1 MVIPDDW
8 QETSIGELGRLRGG
22 VGFPLHFQGRKAAAI
37 PFYKVSDMNLLGNEI
52 YMRDANNWVSEAD
65 SRALGAAPLP
75 EGSIVFAKVGAA
87 VFLERKRILTRPSCV
102 DNNMMALIPE
112 VGRSDTRFL
121 HFALQRVRF
130 GDLVSATALPSI
142 NASGVSGIV
151 IALPPMKEQEA
162 IAEALGDADAAVE
175 AIDGL
180 IAKKRDVK
188 QAAMQQLL
196 TGRIRL
202 PGFSD
207 DWREVQVGE
216 VALVDPE
223 ALGTSTP
230 ADYAFR
236 YISLENTFRGRLLGW
251 SEERFGTAPSRARR
265 VLRSGD
271 FLFATVRPN
280 LLGHH
285 LFLRSEPGW
294 VCSTGF
300 SVIRSRSEICGAPF
314 LAQHF
319 FSQRIISQVELLISG
334 SNYPAIKSRDVSRL
348 RLAVPCLQE
357 QGAIAQVL
365 MDMDAEV
372 EALVAERDK
381 MRLVKQGMMQELLS
395 GRVRLV

>member
-1 MVIPDDW
+1 VVAAAEWGWTTVGDQFEIQLGKMLDAARNAGTPKPYLSNRNIRWGAIDVEALPMVPMSAADLLLYRLQPGDLLICEGGEIGRAAIWAGGLEECYYQKALHRLRPRGTYEPRLLQHYLLYWAGTGFLQAYVTGTGIPHLPKEKLAVIP
-8 QETSIGELGRLRGG
+8 L
-22 VGFPLHFQGRKAAAI
+22 
-37 PFYKVSDMNLLGNEI
+37 
-52 YMRDANNWVSEAD
+52 
-65 SRALGAAPLP
+65 PLP
-75 EGSIVFAKVGAA
+75 
-87 VFLERKRILTRPSCV
+87 
-102 DNNMMALIPE
+102 
-112 VGRSDTRFL
+112 
-121 HFALQRVRF
+121 
-130 GDLVSATALPSI
+130 SA
-142 NASGVSGIV
+142 
-151 IALPPMKEQEA
+151 KEQQA
-162 IAEALGDADAAVE
+162 IAEALSDADAAIE
-175 AIDGL
+175 ALDAL

-196 TGRIRL
+196 TGRTRL

-207 DWREVQVGE
+207 DWREVQVGD

-223 ALGTSTP
+223 ALGMSTP

-285 LFLRSEPGW
+285 LFLRSEPDW

-300 SVIRSRSEICGAPF
+300 SVLRSRPEICGAPF
-314 LAQHF
+314 FAQHF

-334 SNYPAIKSRDVSRL
+334 SNYPAINSRDVSRL
-348 RLAVPCLQE
+348 RLTVPCLQE
-357 QGAIAQVL
+357 QGAIAEVL
-365 MDMDAEV
+365 SDMDSEI